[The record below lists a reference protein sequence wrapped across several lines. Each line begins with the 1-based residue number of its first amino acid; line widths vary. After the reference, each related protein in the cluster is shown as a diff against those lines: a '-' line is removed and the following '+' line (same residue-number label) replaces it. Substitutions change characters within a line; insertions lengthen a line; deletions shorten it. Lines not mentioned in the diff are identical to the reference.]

1 MPSTSD
7 SSDPAIHAGTSVEPR
22 RYCPGK
28 VPGTSAFTVGDVSP
42 PLVTNGEYPSSHGTA
57 APTDIAPGAMQD
69 GAAPSRNRWI
79 ASLARLVTPSGDRRR
94 EFRPHPGRLH
104 SDYLASA
111 RMEREMGRL

>member
-7 SSDPAIHAGTSVEPR
+7 SSDPGTHAGTSVEPR
-22 RYCPGK
+22 RHCPGK

-42 PLVTNGEYPSSHGTA
+42 PLVTNGEHPSSLGTA
-57 APTDIAPGAMQD
+57 AATDVAPGAIQD
-69 GAAPSRNRWI
+69 GTAASRSGWI
-79 ASLARLVTPSGDRRR
+79 ASLARLVTPSGGRPR

-111 RMEREMGRL
+111 RMEREMRRL